1 MENKSRPG
9 HKKTTTKQ
17 KKRPKP
23 DTLDIHGTENSGT
36 MRWQRLTYYTR
47 VQKKWEKTEEKKIKI
62 FPKCTIGIS
71 GIIIIVRQ

>member
-47 VQKKWEKTEEKKIKI
+47 VQKNGKKQKKKKSRS
-62 FPKCTIGIS
+62 FPNAQLASAG
-71 GIIIIVRQ
+71 